1 MSYRKKKIRNLEILY
16 KEKKAIKQ
24 KCVRNQFIVVFFLIK
39 LKTSVNLLKKKKKKK
54 LLKYKL
60 LKSKKLDQITP

>member
-1 MSYRKKKIRNLEILY
+1 MFQIRIKTTSSWLSYVVQKKKIRNLEILY

-54 LLKYKL
+54 NF
-60 LKSKKLDQITP
+60 